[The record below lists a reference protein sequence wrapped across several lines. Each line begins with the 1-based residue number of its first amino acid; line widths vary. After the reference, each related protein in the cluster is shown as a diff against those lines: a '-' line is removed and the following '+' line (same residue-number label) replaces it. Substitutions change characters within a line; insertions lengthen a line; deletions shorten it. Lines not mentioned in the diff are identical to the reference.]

1 LDVWREVI
9 PNQEASAEADALMA
23 NFFGSF
29 VVLRDQ
35 GQNFE
40 PRLIREI
47 LECLGMKTW
56 ITTLH
61 LQFYALGLTRSKV
74 D

>member
-1 LDVWREVI
+1 
-9 PNQEASAEADALMA
+9 MA

-40 PRLIREI
+40 PLLIQEI
-47 LECLGMKTW
+47 LGCLGMKAW
-56 ITTLH
+56 ISTLH

-74 D
+74 N